1 MALLGRT
8 ELDVF
13 RLGLGGIPLMR
24 MPEAE
29 ARLVIDAA
37 RGGGINFAE
46 TAAGYGDSEEK
57 LSWALREDRE
67 GFVIASKSMERT
79 AAGMGRDIDRSLE
92 RLRTDYVD
100 IYQLHSI
107 KTEEELAEV
116 FSPGGAMAAL
126 KDARREG
133 KIRFVGVSG
142 HRPAVLKKCLETG
155 EFDTVQVPLNVV
167 DREAE
172 PELLPYAAANDIG
185 IIAMKPVCGGTL
197 DDAALGIRFC
207 LNTVADLVLVGMKS
221 EAEVAANLETL
232 RTFEPLSEDEEENL
246 LFQASQ
252 LGEQFCRQCDYCQP
266 CPNSVPI
273 PRILWLSNYHRRY
286 GERDT
291 WTEEDYRALPVDATG
306 CQECGECE
314 QKCPYDLPIRDMLKE
329 SHRELAPTVKATA
342 KRKIKKVA
350 RKVFSSRKGTAD

>member
-1 MALLGRT
+1 MGRT
-8 ELDVF
+8 ELEVF

-24 MPEAE
+24 MPEAD
-29 ARLVIDAA
+29 ARVVIDAA

-46 TAAGYGDSEEK
+46 TAEGYGDSEQK
-57 LSWALREDRE
+57 LSWALRQGRED
-67 GFVIASKSMERT
+67 FVIASKSMERS
-79 AAGMGRDIDRSLE
+79 AAGMARAIEQSLA
-92 RLRTDYVD
+92 RLQTGYLD

-107 KTEEELAEV
+107 KTEAELAEV
-116 FSPGGAMAAL
+116 FGPGGAMQAL

-133 KIRFVGVSG
+133 KVRFIGISG

-221 EAEVAANLETL
+221 EAEVAANLETV
-232 RTFEPLSEDEEENL
+232 RNFKPLSEDEEESL

-286 GERDT
+286 GERDP

-314 QKCPYDLPIRDMLKE
+314 QKCPYDLPIRNMLKE
-329 SHRELAPTVKATA
+329 SHRELAPGMQVAA
-342 KRKIKKVA
+342 KRKIKKA
-350 RKVFSSRKGTAD
+350 AKKVFSSRNRTAD